1 MQPAR
6 QGFFC
11 CVRHQWIDTQP
22 VPYLDLP
29 PAARAERSMTL
40 SEYEHLTERIARFEK
55 WRRSAAS
62 LRRVMQLFEYKLA
75 LHNVQRMQLP
85 SPLPEDWQLASTGSA
100 CSLPSPVRRPAT
112 VRRPRP
118 ATLPHNWQL

>member
-22 VPYLDLP
+22 AHLLDMP
-29 PAARAERSMTL
+29 PAAPAERSMTL
-40 SEYEHLTERIARFEK
+40 SEYEHLTEQMARFQE
-55 WRRSAAS
+55 WRRSPAG
-62 LRRVMQLFEYKLA
+62 LRRAVQLFEYKLA

-85 SPLPEDWQLASTGSA
+85 SPLPEDWQLAPAGTA
-100 CSLPSPVRRPAT
+100 NSLPSPVRRPAT
-112 VRRPRP
+112 VGRP